1 MIVDMLPAEEQEVLV
16 TFCLASTPA
25 KLSVES
31 DHKLLGGDT
40 LTRVYSHLDQWA
52 ALQQSPQ

>member
-1 MIVDMLPAEEQEVLV
+1 MIVDVLPAEEREVLV

-25 KLSVES
+25 KPPVES
-31 DHKLLGGDT
+31 NQSRLLDGDT

-52 ALQQSPQ
+52 AL